1 MKRTKQLLGATSAIA
16 LVALSASPALAEGTS
31 AGDTITNNVSVSFD
45 VGGVTQTAV
54 TDSDTFTVDR
64 KVNVTVQVDTTPVSV
79 TPGQT
84 NAVLSFEITN
94 LSNDTVDYQLSALA
108 DAGNPA
114 GLSNIRIY
122 LDADGDGVLDSGE
135 LAAGPIT
142 YLDDMAEDETR
153 QVLVV
158 GDIALSAVNTNEFD
172 VVLTADAR
180 DASGDEGSPG
190 AALTNTVG
198 ANTSG
203 VDTVLADGA
212 GDSDNAEEGDFS
224 DRGTFTVSGA
234 SLTVSKTSSIVS
246 DPINGTTDPKAI
258 PGAVIEY
265 CIVVSNA
272 SGSATATNVAVN
284 DELPA
289 DVTYD
294 ATYGIFVDGDGTCAS
309 GSRGDTAT
317 PQTASYNGTDFEVD
331 AELSDVAADAS
342 RSVYFRVTID

>member
-1 MKRTKQLLGATSAIA
+1 MHRAKRAGSNIQPSSAEKREITAKPHGRQGNREANPKEVYDETHHAIA
-16 LVALSASPALAEGTS
+16 GCHDQRLVALSASPALAEGTS

-64 KVNVTVQVDTTPVSV
+64 KVNVTVQVDASPVSV
-79 TPGQT
+79 TPGKT
-84 NAVLSFEITN
+84 NAVLAFEITN

-122 LDADGDGVLDSGE
+122 LDADGDGVLDFGE

-180 DASGDEGSPG
+180 DASGNEGSPG
-190 AALTNTVG
+190 AALANTVG
-198 ANTSG
+198 ANTSM

-212 GDSDNAEEGDFS
+212 GDSDNAEE
-224 DRGTFTVSGA
+224 A
-234 SLTVSKTSSIVS
+234 TS
-246 DPINGTTDPKAI
+246 PIAAPT
-258 PGAVIEY
+258 
-265 CIVVSNA
+265 
-272 SGSATATNVAVN
+272 
-284 DELPA
+284 
-289 DVTYD
+289 
-294 ATYGIFVDGDGTCAS
+294 
-309 GSRGDTAT
+309 
-317 PQTASYNGTDFEVD
+317 
-331 AELSDVAADAS
+331 LS
-342 RSVYFRVTID
+342 